1 MSETSFIATA
11 HKKWEGV
18 NIYLFVIM

>member
-11 HKKWEGV
+11 HKKWEGA